1 MWFNNV
7 RIWETGRNRWI
18 AMLLRFL
25 CFSVALLTGTS
36 MLHAKKPEALCGCV
50 YLSSGDSI
58 VADGDT
64 RIGAPEKKKKL
75 EIIDR
80 AYTRQS
86 NVGNRIVA
94 TDVDSLTLWVPT
106 APDRP
111 HRFRFVRDYGW
122 CWLLEHTPYL
132 TVYCFSSGGYHFA
145 GNGGLWLR
153 GKGTLLVVKDGVIYN
168 FGRPDKKAD
177 EKFRRQMDSLV
188 ADDAELT
195 DYIRK
200 AKGRRDKIL
209 RRLSMYKHYNTKQL

>member
-1 MWFNNV
+1 MSEYGKPD
-7 RIWETGRNRWI
+7 ETGGSPCFKI
-18 AMLLRFL
+18 SLLQCR
-25 CFSVALLTGTS
+25 VADWN
-36 MLHAKKPEALCGCV
+36 LHAACEEAG
-50 YLSSGDSI
+50 SSLRMRVSQFRRLNRSRRGY
-58 VADGDT
+58 AD
-64 RIGAPEKKKKL
+64 RSPRKEKKL

-94 TDVDSLTLWVPT
+94 TDVDSLTLWVAT

-209 RRLSMYKHYNTKQL
+209 RRLSMYKPYNTKQL